1 MSQNTSGEQDT
12 SGSNTSKKNSKDNS
26 AVGIGVGAAGI
37 VGIGGTVVL
46 SSDKVQKSL
55 VIKKIKDA
63 SSKFSINLASKIKSG
78 KLAGKIKDVAS
89 SGASAVAA
97 TKVGGAAIEA
107 GQVAGKAVGKTVG
120 AAGGAAL
127 GAGADIVMGGM
138 QIASTAKRNDSSGQ
152 KAYKITGDVIGV
164 GVNVA
169 IGFLGPIGLVIMVFQ
184 ICGAILD
191 AAWDPF
197 KNYFNSDLETMR
209 LGIIDSL
216 KVAYKEADMNYPIE
230 TKPDILLGLDE
241 PDSAEYKEYM
251 DLMDTYLAD
260 RGFITSE
267 EVRVEEEY
275 FLALKTIR
283 RQRKLYRTN
292 ENGELEMQDPDIAA
306 VALLDSATNNDL
318 IMMALAAKYVKNKQ
332 RQAKPSGASARQGD
346 LTNKTN
352 YIIGS
357 FLISALFL
365 IFFFLSIFI
374 ASI

>member
-12 SGSNTSKKNSKDNS
+12 SSSNTSKDIT
-26 AVGIGVGAAGI
+26 IGVGAAGL
-37 VGIGGTVVL
+37 VGIGGSLVL
-46 SSDKVQKSL
+46 QNDKVQKSL

-63 SSKFSINLASKIKSG
+63 SSKFSIDIVSKIKSG
-78 KLAGKIKDVAS
+78 KLGKLAGKIKNVAS
-89 SGASAVAA
+89 TGASAVAA
-97 TKVGGAAIEA
+97 TKAGGAAIKASQAAGKSAGKSVGRVVAKVGGAA
-107 GQVAGKAVGKTVG
+107 GVAGIGV
-120 AAGGAAL
+120 
-127 GAGADIVMGGM
+127 DIVMGGM
-138 QIASTAKRNDSSGQ
+138 QIADTAQRNDSSGQ
-152 KAYKITGDVIGV
+152 KAYKITGDVIGI
-164 GVNVA
+164 GVNIA
-169 IGFLGPIGLVIMVFQ
+169 AGFLGPIGLVITVLQ

-216 KVAYKEADMNYPIE
+216 KLAYREAGMNYPIE
-230 TKPDILLGLDE
+230 TKPDILSSLYD
-241 PDSAEYKEYM
+241 PNSAEYKEYK

-275 FLALKTIR
+275 FLALQTIKR
-283 RQRKLYRTN
+283 RRKLYRID

-318 IMMALAAKYVKNKQ
+318 IMMALAAKYAKNKQ
-332 RQAKPSGASARQGD
+332 RQAKPKSN
-346 LTNKTN
+346 LTNTAKTN
-352 YIIGS
+352 YIIGA
-357 FLISALFL
+357 FLISAFFL

>member
-12 SGSNTSKKNSKDNS
+12 SSSNTSKDIT
-26 AVGIGVGAAGI
+26 IGVGAAGL
-37 VGIGGTVVL
+37 VGIGGSLVL
-46 SSDKVQKSL
+46 QSDKVQKSL

-63 SSKFSINLASKIKSG
+63 SSKFSIDIVSKIKSG
-78 KLAGKIKDVAS
+78 KLGKLAGKIKNVAS
-89 SGASAVAA
+89 TGASAVAA
-97 TKVGGAAIEA
+97 TKAGGAAIKASQAAGKSAGKSVGRVVAKVGGAA
-107 GQVAGKAVGKTVG
+107 GVAGIGV
-120 AAGGAAL
+120 
-127 GAGADIVMGGM
+127 DIVMGGM
-138 QIASTAKRNDSSGQ
+138 QIADTAQRNDSSGQ
-152 KAYKITGDVIGV
+152 KAYKITGDVIGI
-164 GVNVA
+164 GVNIA
-169 IGFLGPIGLVIMVFQ
+169 AGFLGPIGLVITVLQ

-216 KVAYKEADMNYPIE
+216 KLAYREAGMNYPIE
-230 TKPDILLGLDE
+230 TKPDILSSLYD
-241 PDSAEYKEYM
+241 PNSAEYKEYK

-275 FLALKTIR
+275 FLALQTIKR
-283 RQRKLYRTN
+283 RRKLYRID

-318 IMMALAAKYVKNKQ
+318 IMMALAAKYAKNKQ
-332 RQAKPSGASARQGD
+332 RQAKPKSN
-346 LTNKTN
+346 LTNTAKTN
-352 YIIGS
+352 YIIGA
-357 FLISALFL
+357 FLISAFFL

>member
-1 MSQNTSGEQDT
+1 MSQNTSGEQDN
-12 SGSNTSKKNSKDNS
+12 SSSNTSKDIT
-26 AVGIGVGAAGI
+26 IGVGTAGLA
-37 VGIGGTVVL
+37 GIGGTVVL
-46 SSDKVQKSL
+46 SSDKVQKSRI
-55 VIKKIKDA
+55 IKKIKDT
-63 SSKFSINLASKIKSG
+63 SSKFSIDIASKIKSG
-78 KLAGKIKDVAS
+78 KLGKLAGKIKNVAS
-89 SGASAVAA
+89 TGASAVAA
-97 TKVGGAAIEA
+97 TKAGGAAIKASQAA
-107 GQVAGKAVGKTVG
+107 GKSAGKATGKAVGKAVG
-120 AAGGAAL
+120 AA
-127 GAGADIVMGGM
+127 AGPVADIVMGGM
-138 QIASTAKRNDSSGQ
+138 QIAEHAQEENVSDGR
-152 KAYKITGDVIGV
+152 KAYNITGDVIGV
-164 GVNVA
+164 GANVA

-216 KVAYKEADMNYPIE
+216 KLAYREAGMNYPIE
-230 TKPDILLGLDE
+230 TKPDILSSLYD
-241 PDSAEYKEYM
+241 PNSAEYKEYK

-275 FLALKTIR
+275 FLALQTIKR
-283 RQRKLYRTN
+283 RRKLYRID

-318 IMMALAAKYVKNKQ
+318 IMMALAAKYAKNKQ
-332 RQAKPSGASARQGD
+332 RQAKPKSN
-346 LTNKTN
+346 LTNTAKTN
-352 YIIGS
+352 YIIGA
-357 FLISALFL
+357 FLISAFFL

>member
-1 MSQNTSGEQDT
+1 MSQNTSGEQD
-12 SGSNTSKKNSKDNS
+12 NS
-26 AVGIGVGAAGI
+26 AVGITVGVGAAGLA
-37 VGIGGTVVL
+37 GIGGTVVL

-55 VIKKIKDA
+55 IIKKIKDT
-63 SSKFSINLASKIKSG
+63 SSKFSIDIASKIKSG
-78 KLAGKIKDVAS
+78 KIGKAG
-89 SGASAVAA
+89 SAAAKAAAA
-97 TKVGGAAIEA
+97 TKAGGAA
-107 GQVAGKAVGKTVG
+107 VKAGKAVGKTVG
-120 AAGGAAL
+120 AAGGEAL

-138 QIASTAKRNDSSGQ
+138 QIASTAQRNDSSGQ

-164 GVNVA
+164 GANVA
-169 IGFLGPIGLVIMVFQ
+169 LGFIGPIGLVIMAFQ

-209 LGIIDSL
+209 LAIIDSL

-230 TKPDILLGLDE
+230 TKPDILSSLSDPNSE
-241 PDSAEYKEYM
+241 ESKEYM
-251 DLMDTYLAD
+251 NLMDTYLAD

-275 FLALKTIR
+275 FLALQTIK

-318 IMMALAAKYVKNKQ
+318 IMMALAAKYAKNKQ
-332 RQAKPSGASARQGD
+332 RQAKPESN
-346 LTNKTN
+346 TTKTN
-352 YIIGS
+352 YIIGAV
-357 FLISALFL
+357 LISVLFL

-374 ASI
+374 AI

>member
-1 MSQNTSGEQDT
+1 MSQNTSGEQD
-12 SGSNTSKKNSKDNS
+12 NS
-26 AVGIGVGAAGI
+26 AVGITVGVGAAGLA
-37 VGIGGTVVL
+37 GIGGSVVL

-55 VIKKIKDA
+55 VIKQIKDA
-63 SSKFSINLASKIKSG
+63 SSKFSKNLASKIKSG
-78 KLAGKIKDVAS
+78 KLAGKIK
-89 SGASAVAA
+89 
-97 TKVGGAAIEA
+97 VGGAAIEA
-107 GQVAGKAVGKTVG
+107 GQAVGKAVGKTVG

-127 GAGADIVMGGM
+127 GTGADIVMGGM
-138 QIASTAKRNDSSGQ
+138 QIASTAQRNDSSGQ

-164 GVNVA
+164 GANVA
-169 IGFLGPIGLVIMVFQ
+169 IGFLGPIGLVIMAFQ

-230 TKPDILLGLDE
+230 TKPDILSSLSD
-241 PDSAEYKEYM
+241 PNSAEYKEYIN
-251 DLMDTYLAD
+251 LMDTYLAD

-318 IMMALAAKYVKNKQ
+318 IMMALAAKYAKNKQ
-332 RQAKPSGASARQGD
+332 SQVKLKSD
-346 LTNKTN
+346 LTNTAKTN
-352 YIIGS
+352 YIIGA
-357 FLISALFL
+357 FLISAFFL

>member
-12 SGSNTSKKNSKDNS
+12 SGSNTKDNS
-26 AVGIGVGAAGI
+26 TVGITVGVGAAGLA
-37 VGIGGTVVL
+37 GIGGSVVL
-46 SSDKVQKSL
+46 SSDKVQQSL
-55 VIKKIKDA
+55 VIKKIKDT
-63 SSKFSINLASKIKSG
+63 SSKFSIDIASKIKSG
-78 KLAGKIKDVAS
+78 KLGQVSSKIKDVAS
-89 SGASAVAA
+89 AGIEAAAA

-107 GQVAGKAVGKTVG
+107 GQAAGKAVGKTVG

-127 GAGADIVMGGM
+127 GAGADIIMGGM
-138 QIASTAKRNDSSGQ
+138 QIASTAQRNDSSGQ

-164 GVNVA
+164 GANVA
-169 IGFLGPIGLVIMVFQ
+169 LGFIGPIGLVIMAFQ

-230 TKPDILLGLDE
+230 TKPDILSSLSD
-241 PDSAEYKEYM
+241 PNSAEYKEYIN
-251 DLMDTYLAD
+251 LMDTYLTD

-275 FLALKTIR
+275 FLALQTIKR
-283 RQRKLYRTN
+283 RRKLYRTD

-318 IMMALAAKYVKNKQ
+318 IMMALAAKYAKNKK
-332 RQAKPSGASARQGD
+332 RKAKLPLNVGD
-346 LTNKTN
+346 LADTNKTN
-352 YIIGS
+352 YIIGA